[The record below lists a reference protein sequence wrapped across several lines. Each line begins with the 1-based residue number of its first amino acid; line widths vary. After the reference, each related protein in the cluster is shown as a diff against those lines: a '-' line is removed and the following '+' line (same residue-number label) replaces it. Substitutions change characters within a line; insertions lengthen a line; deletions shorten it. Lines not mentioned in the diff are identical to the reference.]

1 MTRMV
6 RKPRFAAVEH
16 PPRQYSGVVNAVQQA
31 AQAADFHTGL
41 ERFRAFTSPTAADLR
56 WAGVCLTALGHH
68 PEAALRLQQAIN
80 QGERGAAVHLASLYF
95 QQGEMAQAL
104 AALGQVE
111 PLQLEPADAALWHRA
126 MTRILWVQ
134 GAPRTHLYRHAQQA
148 WTLAAD
154 ASTDVQVSVATLL
167 GGLHSQFGE
176 HVSALAYLD
185 FAAEQGPPARLPYV
199 SLSRAVSLLGTG
211 QLDEAREILFRSS
224 PDGMPGVLR
233 AELQAQCHWYQG
245 QWNNARAAYEALLPS
260 LALHPRTELRVRLSL
275 LALATRTGEPQ
286 AQDHLYRAEHLTNS
300 PFDQAQFDHRAGLWL
315 ARTGQPGGAA
325 RLERARA
332 AFEDGGYPRET
343 LVTHLALADIH
354 PEQAESHL
362 NRAAQLASTFAS
374 PPFLGA
380 EWPLLPGAL
389 AQLQALPADAFTRRS
404 LLGAARL
411 PHLALRTLSQAA
423 VEADGVPIRLRMAR
437 TVEILAYFC
446 RQGPAPLARVRRELF
461 PDTPAQ
467 RAKNYFHQV
476 RVEVAERLPGVSIAY
491 DAATQLYQLEGAALA
506 WDVHD
511 LERALQEPQQIF
523 PILGTVDFLPG
534 AESDWAQEERERL
547 RRWVTQVALETMDH
561 WYQAGE
567 YEKCIQL
574 AERLLPLDPLDE
586 TLHTFLLNATW
597 YARGDLAARHRY
609 RHSAADFMREVGEV
623 PPTLQQLEQHW
634 RTLN

>member
-1 MTRMV
+1 MV
-6 RKPRFAAVEH
+6 RKPRFAPVEH
-16 PPRQYSGVVNAVQQA
+16 WSRRYSGLVNAVQQA

-41 ERFRAFTSPTAADLR
+41 EQFRACASPSAADLR
-56 WAGVCLTALGHH
+56 WAGVCLTALGRH

-80 QGERGAAVHLASLYF
+80 QGEWGAAVHLASLHF
-95 QQGEMAQAL
+95 QTGAMEQAL
-104 AALGQVE
+104 AALHQVE
-111 PLQLEPADAALWHRA
+111 PLHLKPEDAALWHRA

-134 GAPRTHLYRHAQQA
+134 GAPQSRLYHHAQQA
-148 WTLAAD
+148 WALAAD

-185 FAAEQGPPARLPYV
+185 FAAEQGPPARQPYV

-211 QLDEAREILFRSS
+211 QLKDAQEILFHSS

-245 QWNNARAAYEALLPS
+245 RWDEAGAAYLALLPA
-260 LALHPRTELRVRLSL
+260 LALHPRTELRARLGL
-275 LALATRTGEPQ
+275 LALATRTGDPQ
-286 AQDHLYRAEHLTNS
+286 AQDHLYRAEHLTRS
-300 PFDQAQFDHRAGLWL
+300 AFDQAQLDHRVGLWL

-325 RLERARA
+325 RLERARTT
-332 AFEDGGYPRET
+332 FEEGGYVRET
-343 LVTHLALADIH
+343 LLTHLALSELH
-354 PEQAESHL
+354 PAQATLHL
-362 NRAAQLASTFAS
+362 NRAAQLASTLTG
-374 PPFLGA
+374 PLFLEA
-380 EWPLLPGAL
+380 EWPLMPGAL
-389 AQLQALPADAFTRRS
+389 AQLQALPTDAFERRS
-404 LLGAARL
+404 LLGAVRI
-411 PHLALRTLSQAA
+411 PNLALLTLSRTAI
-423 VEADGVPIRLRMAR
+423 EADGVPVRLRMGR

-446 RQGPAPLARVRRELF
+446 RQGPVPLARVRRELF
-461 PDTPAQ
+461 PDTPVQ

-476 RVEVAERLPGVSIAY
+476 RVEIAERFPGLRIAY
-491 DAATQLYQLEGAALA
+491 DPATHLYQLDGVPLT

-511 LERALQEPQQIF
+511 LERALQQPQQIIS
-523 PILGTVDFLPG
+523 ILGTVDFLPG
-534 AESDWAQEERERL
+534 AESEWAQEERERL
-547 RRWVTQVALETMDH
+547 RRWVTQVALETMDG

-586 TLHTFLLNATW
+586 TLHTFLINATW
-597 YARGDLAARHRY
+597 YARGELAARHRY

-623 PPTLQQLEQHW
+623 PPSLLRLEQHW